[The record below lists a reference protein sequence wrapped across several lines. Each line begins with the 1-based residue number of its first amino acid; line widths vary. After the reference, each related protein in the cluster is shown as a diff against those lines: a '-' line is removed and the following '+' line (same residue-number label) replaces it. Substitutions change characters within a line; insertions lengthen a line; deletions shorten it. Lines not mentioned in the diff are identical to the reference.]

1 MIQYMSILKAY
12 TYLGMGQL
20 STTEQALYFR
30 LFLVNNLSGWGEW
43 FGADNRRLMFECNI
57 SSKQTLE
64 RAKQRLKDLGFIDY
78 IPGKKG
84 KPTMY
89 TLTTIFKKGTF
100 IVPNTGENAGEETG
114 AQMGEETGRIYR
126 HIDKDIKTKKKS
138 TSYSKKKFT
147 PPTLEEVRA
156 YVQEKNLPI
165 DADRFFE
172 YYEAGN
178 WHDGKG
184 NPVKNWKQKC
194 LTWAR
199 SDNNGGFK
207 RNSGAGA
214 GKGKSKAAIDRSI
227 DDLPGWE
234 GVG

>member
-1 MIQYMSILKAY
+1 MSILKAY

-100 IVPNTGENAGEETG
+100 IVPNTGENTGEETG
-114 AQMGEETGRIYR
+114 AQTGEKTGHIYR
-126 HIDKDIKTKKKS
+126 HIDKDNKTKKKS
-138 TSYSKKKFT
+138 TTYSKKKFT
-147 PPTLEEVRA
+147 PPTLEEVRE
-156 YVQEKNLPI
+156 YVQEKNLHV
-165 DADRFFE
+165 DADYFFQ
-172 YYEAGN
+172 YYSEGDWKDKA
-178 WHDGKG
+178 G
-184 NPVKNWKQKC
+184 NPVKSWKQK
-194 LTWAR
+194 LITWNR
-199 SDNNGGFK
+199 RDGGGSQQQK
-207 RNSGAGA
+207 PASTIVDTDIDW
-214 GKGKSKAAIDRSI
+214 SKYD
-227 DDLPGWE
+227 G
-234 GVG
+234 